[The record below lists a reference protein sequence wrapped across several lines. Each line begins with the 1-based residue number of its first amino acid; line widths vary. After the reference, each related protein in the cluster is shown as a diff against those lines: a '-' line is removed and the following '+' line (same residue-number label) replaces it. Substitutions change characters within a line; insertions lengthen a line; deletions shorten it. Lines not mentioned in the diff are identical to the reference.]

1 MLSVPLP
8 PRGVLLAAGT
18 TGVDLAIAHF
28 LSNRLIQ
35 SLLCIFGVSVIVFAL
50 SWLTGDPVSLILP
63 PDTPPEAADRF
74 RQELGLD
81 RPIYLQYLDFAWS
94 ALQGDFGRSLV
105 QGDEAMRLVAE
116 RLPASL
122 KLAAYTLLFSLLLG
136 VPTGILAA
144 VKRGTL
150 YDQASRALAFIG
162 QAVPNF
168 YLGIILI
175 MFVSVRWRWLP
186 SMGNP
191 NDVQGMIL
199 PAITLG
205 VYLAAETM
213 RMLRSSLLEVLGLQ
227 FVTTARGK
235 GVAERGVIWKHALRN
250 AGIPVI
256 TVLGLQISTLLG
268 RSIVVEVVFA
278 YPGMGQLAVNA
289 VQSRDIFV
297 VQAYVLVV
305 SMIVLTSNLLVDVT
319 YGLLDPRI
327 RYG

>member
-1 MLSVPLP
+1 M
-8 PRGVLLAAGT
+8 
-18 TGVDLAIAHF
+18 
-28 LSNRLIQ
+28 
-35 SLLCIFGVSVIVFAL
+35 FAL

-63 PDTPPEAADRF
+63 PDTPRDVAARF

-81 RPIYLQYLDFAWS
+81 RPIYVQYLDFAWS
-94 ALQGDFGRSLV
+94 ALHGNFGRSLV
-105 QGDEAMRLVAE
+105 QGDDAMRLVLE

-122 KLAAYTLLFSLLLG
+122 KLASYTLLFSLLLA

-144 VKRGTL
+144 VRRGTI
-150 YDQASRALAFIG
+150 YDQASRAVAFVG

-168 YLGIILI
+168 YLGIVLI

-191 NDVQGMIL
+191 NDLRGLVL

-213 RMLRSSLLEVLGLQ
+213 RMLRSNLLEVLGLQ

-235 GVAERGVIWKHALRN
+235 GVTERGVIWKHALRN
-250 AGIPVI
+250 ASIPVI

-268 RSIVVEVVFA
+268 RAVVVEVVFA

-289 VQSRDIFV
+289 VQSRDMFL
-297 VQAYVLVV
+297 VQAYVFVV
-305 SMIVLTSNLLVDVT
+305 SMIVLLSNLLVDAL
-319 YGLLDPRI
+319 YGFIDPRI
-327 RYG
+327 RYQ